1 MMEAESLYPYYL
13 NHRAISTDTRNILPD
28 SLFFALKGERH
39 NGNRFAAQAL
49 ESGASYA
56 VVDEPQAGDD
66 ERYLYVGD
74 VLTALQGLARYH
86 RSHLN
91 IPVIGITGT
100 NGKTTTKEL
109 IQAVL
114 AQRFETYATK
124 GNLNNHIGV
133 PLTILSITPQTE
145 IAIIEM
151 GANHVGEID
160 FLCRIAQPTHG
171 LITNVG
177 RAHLEG
183 FGSFEGVKKAK
194 GELYDYLATHDGT
207 LFLQNDNPVLREMVA
222 QRSIQQRIT
231 YGFSPGNDVS
241 GELVSVNP
249 LLCVRWT
256 ASQHHGHHTVHAQLT
271 GAYNT
276 ENILAAIAIGQY
288 FGVPPERISQ
298 GVNGY
303 TPTNN
308 RSQLTKTDHNTLIC
322 DYYNANAS
330 SMAAALENL
339 RVLEADRKAIV
350 LGDMFEMGNDTH
362 EEHRNVVEA
371 ALSLQA
377 ARTLFVGKA
386 FYEHR
391 QHAGAEFYETTE
403 AARDALSQQPIRNA
417 WVLLKASR
425 GMAFEKLVDLL

>member
-1 MMEAESLYPYYL
+1 MEVESLYSYYRK
-13 NHRAISTDTRNILPD
+13 HPAISTDTRNIPAD
-28 SLFFALKGERH
+28 SLFFALKGERF

-49 ESGASYA
+49 ENGASYA
-56 VVDEPQAGDD
+56 VVDEPQADDD
-66 ERYLYVGD
+66 ERYLYVPD
-74 VLTALQGLARYH
+74 VLAALQELARYH
-86 RSHLN
+86 RSQFQ

-114 AQRFETYATK
+114 SQRFHTYATK

-133 PLTILSITPQTE
+133 PLTILSITAQTE

-151 GANHVGEID
+151 GANHAGEIA
-160 FLCRIAQPTHG
+160 FLCGISKPTHG

-194 GELYDYLATHDGT
+194 GELYDYLAAHNGT
-207 LFLQNDNPVLREMVA
+207 LFLQNDSPALREMAAARPLQYVV
-222 QRSIQQRIT
+222 T
-231 YGFSPGNDVS
+231 YGFSPGNSIS
-241 GELVSVNP
+241 GELVVANP
-249 LLCVRWT
+249 LLDIRWT
-256 ASQHHGHHTVHAQLT
+256 SPGSDGYHAIRTQLT

-276 ENILAAIAIGQY
+276 ENILAAISIGLH
-288 FGVPPERISQ
+288 FGVPAEQIGQ
-298 GVNGY
+298 GVSNY

-339 RVLEADRKAIV
+339 RTVEADRKAIV
-350 LGDMFEMGNDTH
+350 LGDMFEMGEEAY
-362 EEHRNVVEA
+362 EEHHKVAEVA
-371 ALSLQA
+371 ISLHA
-377 ARTLFVGKA
+377 ARTLLVGKA

-403 AARDALSQQPIRNA
+403 AAKEALTEQPIRNA
-417 WVLLKASR
+417 LVLLKASR
-425 GMAFEKLVDLL
+425 GMAFEKLMNVL